1 MANQFQCY
9 ADDLKAKLPANY
21 AIGTGGLIGRLGAL
35 VAALQSGD
43 INAIFNAIADLLR
56 EIAGSG
62 QSAQDALA
70 AAGMDWSWVKDLIL
84 KILPIILQNL

>member
-1 MANQFQCY
+1 MQNSFQCY
-9 ADDLKAKLPANY
+9 ADELQAKLPTNY
-21 AIGTGGLIGRLGAL
+21 AASPGGIIGRLVTL

-62 QSAQDALA
+62 QSASDALK